1 MCTFFHNTQSFLVC
15 WDLSHFLFS
24 ADSPEDYTALTQAE
38 RHFSPCISQVCVE
51 LETINDEL
59 VEGDENLFVSLTTG
73 NNWDSRLSL
82 NRTHAQV
89 TIEDDDC
96 E

>member
-1 MCTFFHNTQSFLVC
+1 MC

-24 ADSPEDYTALTQAE
+24 ADSLEDYTALTQAE
-38 RHFSPCISQVCVE
+38 RRFSPCISQVCIE

>member
-1 MCTFFHNTQSFLVC
+1 MCALYLLPITIF
-15 WDLSHFLFS
+15 FS

-38 RHFSPCISQVCVE
+38 RRFSPCTSQVCVE

-59 VEGDENLFVSLTTG
+59 VEGDENLFVSLSRG